1 MTDTNKRTDTAREHD
16 DSRIIDAAQKDA
28 MGGGAEQ
35 SRSGGDKQTAVGTR
49 AEAKRV
55 DEPEA
60 TTGVDKGDDR
70 ADTKPNES
78 SAT

>member
-1 MTDTNKRTDTAREHD
+1 MTDNNKRTDTAREHD
-16 DSRIIDAAQKDA
+16 DSRIIDAAQKNA
-28 MGGGAEQ
+28 TPSEQ
-35 SRSGGDKQTAVGTR
+35 GSAGGDKQTAVGSR

-55 DEPEA
+55 DQPEA

-78 SAT
+78 AAT